1 METYSLPGC
10 HWNILSGHVTS
21 VTSSVTS
28 AFTQLKGAQEIYLQ
42 LDFDCK
48 YANRHPQD
56 HANCAYS
63 NMKGIFREKEGVA

>member
-48 YANRHPQD
+48 YANRHP
-56 HANCAYS
+56 
-63 NMKGIFREKEGVA
+63 